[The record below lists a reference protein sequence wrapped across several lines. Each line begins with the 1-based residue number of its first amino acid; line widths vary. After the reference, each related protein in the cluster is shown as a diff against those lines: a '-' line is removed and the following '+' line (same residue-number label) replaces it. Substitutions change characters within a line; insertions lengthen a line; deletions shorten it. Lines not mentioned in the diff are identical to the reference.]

1 MDLGDFL
8 LHLAATYDRSA
19 GLHSEAQGFL
29 RQASEHLAEHVT
41 GGMVINSGGGKGMAT
56 YTPWVGFF
64 DPDETES
71 PQRGIYAVY
80 ILSED
85 LEAVTLT
92 LNQGMEQLRTALGDA
107 QARLRLQADAEAVR
121 SRLPADALVGW
132 DRPMDLRSTGARQRE
147 YTAANIACRVYSV
160 GSLPA
165 ERELRSDLAHCLQ
178 LYSEAIAAKRDLLL
192 TEPGVVSSPSS
203 PQVTPVTDVLRDFKP
218 KDSSDYRA
226 VLVGR
231 ELVKSRRHE
240 RMVAEFGA
248 YAMDRGFLAST
259 EHPQDL
265 VLRRD
270 GATFL
275 VEAKVLYRNN
285 ATHAVRGAVG
295 QLLSY
300 SRFLYTANQRPVL
313 VGLFSEP
320 IGDAYVEFLDS
331 LDVLSVW
338 RETGSWIGSPS
349 ASTRGLVA

>member
-1 MDLGDFL
+1 ML
-8 LHLAATYDRSA
+8 
-19 GLHSEAQGFL
+19 
-29 RQASEHLAEHVT
+29 
-41 GGMVINSGGGKGMAT
+41 
-56 YTPWVGFF
+56 
-64 DPDETES
+64 
-71 PQRGIYAVY
+71 
-80 ILSED
+80 
-85 LEAVTLT
+85 
-92 LNQGMEQLRTALGDA
+92 
-107 QARLRLQADAEAVR
+107 
-121 SRLPADALVGW
+121 LPAGTSGDGGHV
-132 DRPMDLRSTGARQRE
+132 RRQRSTGARQRE

>member
-1 MDLGDFL
+1 
-8 LHLAATYDRSA
+8 
-19 GLHSEAQGFL
+19 
-29 RQASEHLAEHVT
+29 
-41 GGMVINSGGGKGMAT
+41 
-56 YTPWVGFF
+56 
-64 DPDETES
+64 
-71 PQRGIYAVY
+71 VY

-92 LNQGMEQLRTALGDA
+92 LNQGVEHLRTALGDA
-107 QARLRLQADAEAVR
+107 QALLRLRADAEEVR

-132 DRPMDLRSTGARQRE
+132 DGPMDLRSTGARQRAH
-147 YTAANIACRVYSV
+147 TAANIACRVYSV

-165 ERELRSDLAHCLQ
+165 ERELRTDLAHCLQ
-178 LYSEAIAAKRDLLL
+178 LYSEVIAAKRDLLL
-192 TEPGVVSSPSS
+192 TAPGVVSSPSS

-231 ELVKSRRHE
+231 ELVKSRRHDHE
-240 RMVAEFGA
+240 RLVVEFGA

-300 SRFLYTANQRPVL
+300 SHFLYTADQCPVL

-320 IGDAYVEFLDS
+320 IGYAYVEFLDS

-338 RETGSWIGSPS
+338 RETGSWVGSPS